1 MQTNPQASEARVQ
14 SPKSRQVKQ
23 AAEIPGKKPEK
34 HLSGAN
40 APASLVDFLPGV
52 ISRFAAR
59 KRFPAIAT
67 ALLLTMAA
75 SAGYAQPVQAK
86 PAQTS
91 PVSTQTTSQGENA
104 KPAQDVSLAGP
115 VSNSDRRRAAKLY
128 LSSSKLFADGQ
139 FEAAL
144 SGYQQAAKLDPG
156 NPDYPLAA
164 SVARSHA
171 VTALIQTAAKD
182 RLRGDAAQGRAA
194 LAHAQE
200 LDPGNPQ
207 VKEHLYE
214 LGDDAVLGQSRPIY
228 EKSVKTAGEGVELE
242 PSAGVH
248 SFHLHADPRQ
258 IIQQVFKA
266 YGIDVTVDDSL
277 HGVSTRLD
285 MDNASFEQ
293 AAHIVGMVTASFYVP
308 LDAHRALAA
317 GDTRENR
324 LKFTPL
330 EFETVYLSGLSET
343 ELTDVVN
350 LAKNVFNAPQ
360 AVAEP
365 TSNTITIRA
374 PHGTLNA
381 FNATMS
387 ELLDGRNQ
395 VLLDVRMIQL
405 AHVSTRN
412 TGVRPPQSMSAF
424 NVYAEEQSLL
434 NANQSLVQQ
443 IISSGLASPNE
454 PLAILG
460 ILLAS
465 GQVSSSLFSGG
476 IATFGGGKTLSAL
489 APGSVTANLNLNS
502 SDSRE
507 LDQMQLRLGD
517 GEAATM
523 RSGTRYPIQTS
534 SFSSLSASTTK
545 IAGLTA
551 AGSSSSLSS
560 LLASYSGSLPNIP
573 QVEYQDLG
581 LTLKA
586 TPKVMRN
593 DEVALTVDLK
603 IDALAGIS
611 INGNPVL
618 NNRAWSGVVTLKQG
632 EAVEVVSELDK
643 SESRAISGTPG
654 LSEIP
659 GLNNLTGNDTLKNY
673 ATLLIVITPHVLRG
687 TQAAGHSP
695 MMRIER
701 GQTP

>member
-1 MQTNPQASEARVQ
+1 
-14 SPKSRQVKQ
+14 
-23 AAEIPGKKPEK
+23 
-34 HLSGAN
+34 
-40 APASLVDFLPGV
+40 
-52 ISRFAAR
+52 
-59 KRFPAIAT
+59 
-67 ALLLTMAA
+67 MAA

-115 VSNSDRRRAAKLY
+115 VRSSDRRRAAKLY

-144 SGYQQAAKLDPG
+144 SGYQQAAKLDPS

-164 SVARSHA
+164 SVARSHE
-171 VTALIQTAAKD
+171 VTALIRAAAKD
-182 RLRGDAAQGRAA
+182 RLSGDAAKSRAA
-194 LAHAQE
+194 LAHALE

-207 VKEHLYE
+207 VKQHMFE
-214 LGDDAVLGQSRPIY
+214 LGDDAVLGQPRPIY
-228 EKSVKTAGEGVELE
+228 EKAEQRAGEGMELA
-242 PSAGVH
+242 PAAGVH
-248 SFHLHADPRQ
+248 SFHLHGDQRQ

-266 YGIDVTVDDSL
+266 YGIDVTVDES
-277 HGVSTRLD
+277 VRAVPARLD
-285 MDNASFEQ
+285 LDNAGFEQ
-293 AAHIVGMVTASFYVP
+293 AARIVGMATASFYVP
-308 LDAHRALAA
+308 LDAHRALSA
-317 GDTRENR
+317 GDTKANHE
-324 LKFTPL
+324 KFTPL
-330 EFETVYLSGLSET
+330 EFETVYLSGLSAT

-387 ELLDGRNQ
+387 GLLDGRNQ
-395 VLLDVRMIQL
+395 VLLEVRMIQL
-405 AHVSTRN
+405 AHSSTRN
-412 TGVRPPQSMSAF
+412 TGVQPPQSMSAF

-443 IISSGLASPNE
+443 IISSGLASPSDT
-454 PLAILG
+454 LAILG

-476 IATFGGGKTLSAL
+476 VATFGGGITESAL